1 MDDPIMND
9 NAGQAGGGGEEGVAA
24 AAVGAGADDPIFAD
38 LENGTWE
45 AIREVIEARPDV
57 VRATDA
63 ANGWTLLHHAV
74 HLGASPDKIRYLLE
88 VGPGAARERARNGG
102 PLPIHLVNPRTDPEV
117 PILLAQQWLEALH
130 LSYEPHEEG
139 NVPFFCAIKNGAPV
153 SVVAAMFLL
162 RYEPAFA
169 AASMHRVFRVA
180 VKVGERE
187 LFEAMD
193 TIMLGEHREFSR
205 EATAQDGVMA
215 LRLALQVDADLR
227 VVRFL
232 APAWPASIRSRDEN
246 GRTFLHLAVLNG
258 VSRTM
263 VQYLASLWEEAV
275 LQTDNQGCFPI
286 HYVRSFTNDP
296 SILDPADML
305 FMMWPE
311 SLQQANDA
319 GEIPLH
325 GAAES
330 NSLPLV
336 QFIVEKY
343 PAGLQHRSNDGLLP
357 IHKAVQAA
365 QPVGEQVVPYLVQQW
380 PDSVLEETNDGRTVL
395 HCAVVGRG
403 GPALVD
409 LLVVDNEW
417 LLRARATDSSLALH
431 YAAAFYQDLA
441 TVRRLIDLMHPEA
454 IRSIMRDG
462 RTPLHVVAH
471 HRNGDSAVALARIL
485 IERGPPLVRSQTTQ
499 GRIPLHCAADEG
511 PLELIEI
518 LLGEW
523 PDSISFV
530 DDGGLT
536 PLHWASS
543 RPPGVV
549 RNLADRWPGAL
560 SSASNNGW
568 LPLHCAA
575 QHQLLLPSVQAL
587 VEREPR
593 ALLAPTT
600 DGFRRLPLHLAVV
613 RNDPPLD
620 IVKYLAEESPGS
632 LRVRDATG
640 ALPVELA
647 AGRDAPLDFIF
658 VLFRRWPECLLPR
671 RASVAGET
679 TANRL
684 A

>member
-1 MDDPIMND
+1 
-9 NAGQAGGGGEEGVAA
+9 
-24 AAVGAGADDPIFAD
+24 
-38 LENGTWE
+38 
-45 AIREVIEARPDV
+45 
-57 VRATDA
+57 
-63 ANGWTLLHHAV
+63 
-74 HLGASPDKIRYLLE
+74 
-88 VGPGAARERARNGG
+88 
-102 PLPIHLVNPRTDPEV
+102 
-117 PILLAQQWLEALH
+117 
-130 LSYEPHEEG
+130 
-139 NVPFFCAIKNGAPV
+139 
-153 SVVAAMFLL
+153 
-162 RYEPAFA
+162 
-169 AASMHRVFRVA
+169 
-180 VKVGERE
+180 
-187 LFEAMD
+187 
-193 TIMLGEHREFSR
+193 
-205 EATAQDGVMA
+205 
-215 LRLALQVDADLR
+215 
-227 VVRFL
+227 
-232 APAWPASIRSRDEN
+232 
-246 GRTFLHLAVLNG
+246 
-258 VSRTM
+258 

-296 SILDPADML
+296 SILDPSILDPAEML

-336 QFIVEKY
+336 QFFVEKY

-380 PDSVLEETNDGRTVL
+380 PDSVLEVTNDGRTVL
-395 HCAVVGRG
+395 HLAVAGRG
-403 GPALVD
+403 GPALID
-409 LLVVDNEW
+409 LLVVDNER
-417 LLRARATDSSLALH
+417 LLRARASNSSLALH
-431 YAAAFYQDLA
+431 HAAALYEDLA
-441 TVRRLIDLMHPEA
+441 TVRRLIDLMQPDR
-454 IRSIMRDG
+454 IRSTMREG
-462 RTPLHVVAH
+462 HTPLHVVSR
-471 HRNGDSAVALARIL
+471 HRDGDSAVALARIL
-485 IERGPPLVRSQTTQ
+485 IERGPFLVRSQTTD
-499 GRIPLHCAADEG
+499 GWIPLHCAADEG
-511 PLELIEI
+511 TLELIEI
-518 LLGEW
+518 LLEEW

-536 PLHWASS
+536 PLHWASFS

-549 RNLADRWPGAL
+549 RNLADRWLGAL
-560 SSASNNGW
+560 SVASDNGW

-575 QHQLLLPSVQAL
+575 QRQLSLPSVQAL

-640 ALPVELA
+640 AFPVELA

-658 VLFRRWPECLLPR
+658 VLFRKWPECLLPR

-679 TANRL
+679 PSNRL